1 MAVSKC
7 PIVENSCLCA
17 SPSAEY
23 TVILIC
29 PNPKQIAVRKMNL
42 FFIENFFFLLFQSYS
57 EKHFGET
64 QWQKLVDDEE
74 FKEQVLKDI
83 QTACAKNGIEKF
95 ETPQRVKIVTESWT
109 PETGLVTDALKLK
122 RKAIEQKYKDDIE
135 DLYIDKPK
143 SSSSKRP
150 KKIRIETKDN
160 PTDVSSKKDE

>member
-1 MAVSKC
+1 
-7 PIVENSCLCA
+7 
-17 SPSAEY
+17 
-23 TVILIC
+23 
-29 PNPKQIAVRKMNL
+29 
-42 FFIENFFFLLFQSYS
+42 LLFQSYS